1 MFTTT
6 NWYEK
11 SIDDI
16 YDFDSELSDQESFLF
31 LYYLLN
37 NYPNLEIEWIEFLE
51 EIIDYQFE
59 HGNVYEVLNFVNIYR
74 EKFPDQYEW
83 QYGFIEKDLIPHLL
97 YLGDINTVKERLEI
111 IKNNPDDG
119 LDTVTIDAL
128 YHLIFHGYYDLA
140 LDYSKSVWKPL
151 FDSDEVIDYSHVE
164 FCATIYQNEL
174 EELYQKILNGEQ
186 FDIDSFIKT
195 MATYEVDDI
204 KTVFK
209 TVFQNLKD
217 PLDKID
223 IEAKIENGNDD
234 LLLTLNIQFLK
245 YMKEKFGMPFM
256 HSDRLWS
263 LMQAIELFGSAI
275 QINGFF
281 YIPYP
286 ILSKYINYWYEES
299 FYSNEVEMFG
309 KIFGLRF
316 AYKFLYDNEL
326 ISDLYYRQMEENIS
340 LLQYEFMVHCQDKLW
355 QMKFIYKWPQINTA
369 WSSMEKL
376 FSETYNYN
384 IDDSVFENLN
394 NYFET
399 YMLPDRIQQE
409 IDTYKDQEID
419 EVQDL
424 DYDDRWQPTEPYINI
439 EPKIGRNEPCPCGSG
454 KKYKKCC
461 LEN

>member
-1 MFTTT
+1 
-6 NWYEK
+6 
-11 SIDDI
+11 
-16 YDFDSELSDQESFLF
+16 
-31 LYYLLN
+31 
-37 NYPNLEIEWIEFLE
+37 
-51 EIIDYQFE
+51 
-59 HGNVYEVLNFVNIYR
+59 
-74 EKFPDQYEW
+74 
-83 QYGFIEKDLIPHLL
+83 
-97 YLGDINTVKERLEI
+97 
-111 IKNNPDDG
+111 
-119 LDTVTIDAL
+119 
-128 YHLIFHGYYDLA
+128 
-140 LDYSKSVWKPL
+140 
-151 FDSDEVIDYSHVE
+151 
-164 FCATIYQNEL
+164 
-174 EELYQKILNGEQ
+174 
-186 FDIDSFIKT
+186 
-195 MATYEVDDI
+195 
-204 KTVFK
+204 
-209 TVFQNLKD
+209 
-217 PLDKID
+217 
-223 IEAKIENGNDD
+223 
-234 LLLTLNIQFLK
+234 
-245 YMKEKFGMPFM
+245 
-256 HSDRLWS
+256 
-263 LMQAIELFGSAI
+263 
-275 QINGFF
+275 
-281 YIPYP
+281 
-286 ILSKYINYWYEES
+286 
-299 FYSNEVEMFG
+299 MFG